1 MIGGGFVTKKESTMQ
16 RILAAALDEFGTHG
30 YEQAS
35 TNQIAEVADV
45 SKGLVFKYYESK
57 SNLYY
62 LLFINE
68 LNRMLDQMNEYLAKH
83 QTSDHFE
90 RIVDV
95 IFWKA
100 SYALKH
106 PKATALLL
114 EAIAKP
120 PLPIRTQIY
129 SHLSELT
136 KLSIRLFFDDIP
148 MDKIRPEYTKED
160 VIRNLELAAAGL
172 QATYVTPNTTIESL
186 MAMKDQSVAF
196 LKTVLRGMEN

>member
-1 MIGGGFVTKKESTMQ
+1 MTKKELTM
-16 RILAAALDEFGTHG
+16 RKILTAALDEFGANG

-35 TNQIAEVADV
+35 TNQIAEVAQV
-45 SKGLVFKYYESK
+45 SKGLIFKYYESK
-57 SNLYY
+57 SKLYY
-62 LLFINE
+62 ALFINE
-68 LNRMLDQMNEYLAKH
+68 LKCMLDAMNEYLTEH
-83 QTSDHFE
+83 QTKDHFE
-90 RIVDV
+90 KIVDV
-95 IFWKA
+95 ILWKA

-120 PLPIRTQIY
+120 PLPIRAQIY
-129 SHLSELT
+129 SHLNELT
-136 KLSIRLFFDDIP
+136 KLSIRLFFEDIP
-148 MDKIRPEYTKED
+148 MDRIRSEYTKED

-172 QATYVTPNTTIESL
+172 QTVYVTPKTTIDSL